1 VRGRDVDPE
10 LGYQAGQAR
19 RLAFRK
25 VEDEARKRGR
35 VDDRVLER
43 ALEASADEPG
53 VEGVVAVLDQDGA
66 LREAEKPSAHVLELG
81 GADEHRAVDV
91 VSPPGVWVDRRA
103 AVDEGVEEGER
114 LVETEPLGAD
124 LEDEERRVA
133 GRLDVEGDEL
143 RLVERSLGPDLRRVD
158 RDLLPRHRSGRAA
171 RLEEDRP
178 GAHLAAVKARR
189 AQTIS
194 SLVTARR
201 SKRATT

>member
-1 VRGRDVDPE
+1 VRRRDVDLE
-10 LGYQAGQAR
+10 LG
-19 RLAFRK
+19 
-25 VEDEARKRGR
+25 DEALKPRDLALRQIEHESRERAR
-35 VDDRVLER
+35 VDDRMLER
-43 ALEASADEPG
+43 ALQATADEPG
-53 VEGVVAVLDQDGA
+53 VEGVVAVLDEHRA
-66 LREAEKPSAHVLELG
+66 LREAKKRASRVLEHRR
-81 GADEHRAVDV
+81 ADQHRAVDV
-91 VSPPGVWVDRRA
+91 VALFRVGIDRGA
-103 AVDEGVEEGER
+103 AVDQRVEEGKRLLER
-114 LVETEPLGAD
+114 EAFGPE
-124 LEDEERRVA
+124 LEHEERRVA